1 MSKEIVRQFFDEW
14 SIYDQVL
21 DHNYMFHDEIYR
33 DVQRVLADRYG
44 NRPFTLLDLG
54 CGSAR
59 HLRRALE
66 GRSVGRYL
74 GYDLSVAA
82 LSGAAR
88 NLLNL
93 GCTVELNQGDLLEG
107 LRASDE
113 TFDLIF
119 CSFALHHLV
128 PVDKEAFFQSAYR
141 TLNDHGM
148 LLLIDAMRD
157 EDEDIQLYLD
167 RYCDWLRSEWK
178 ALSSES
184 LDLLCEHIRNND
196 LPQTTTELEVMATH
210 AGFIRCREINRFRWH
225 HTWCFE
231 RSIK

>member
-1 MSKEIVRQFFDEW
+1 
-14 SIYDQVL
+14 
-21 DHNYMFHDEIYR
+21 
-33 DVQRVLADRYG
+33 
-44 NRPFTLLDLG
+44 
-54 CGSAR
+54 
-59 HLRRALE
+59 
-66 GRSVGRYL
+66 
-74 GYDLSVAA
+74 LSVAA

-128 PVDKEAFFQSAYR
+128 PADKETFFQSAYR
-141 TLNDHGM
+141 ALNEHGM

-184 LDLLCEHIRNND
+184 LDLLCEHIGNNRVA
-196 LPQTTTELEVMATH
+196 QTTTEYEVM
-210 AGFIRCREINRFRWH
+210 
-225 HTWCFE
+225 
-231 RSIK
+231 